1 MKYNLIG
8 DNDYLFNPIETILK
22 NRGIEDIERFLNLDE
37 SVTNHWNRLKNID
50 KATSCLLK
58 HIEKNIKIFIQVD
71 GDCDGYTSSAILINY
86 LRRVFPNI
94 NIQWRLHDG
103 KEHGV
108 IINTVPEDVN
118 LVIVPDAGSN
128 QLKEHQELREKGIDI
143 IVLDHHECD
152 KESEYAI
159 IVNNQLS
166 PDFPNKNLS
175 GAGICY
181 KFIQALDETL
191 NVNFADDYLDLVA
204 VGNIGDMMDL
214 RELETRYYVKKGL
227 KNIKNSFL
235 KKLILQ
241 QEYSMKNTVNINT
254 VAFYIVPLINAA
266 VRAATFDEKHNVM
279 KSFLESD
286 EQVYY
291 KRKNIYESIQ
301 TATARQLVNI
311 KNRQNR
317 LRDKSVELIEEKIK
331 EQNLLENKILVIDVT
346 TLLEKTLTGLVA
358 NQISQKY
365 KRPVLLIRR
374 KGNSNIYGG
383 SARGYEKGAIK
394 DLKQFLLSTGKFI
407 FCEGH
412 ANAHGVEIEVEKI
425 PSLIAIINERLKDYD
440 IEQDIYDVDFVISDK
455 EFNSDIIYTIEEF
468 KDEWGSTVNE
478 PKLVLT
484 DISINKND
492 VHLIGKNKNTLKI
505 KYNDIEILKFSFDE
519 EKYTEMFNEG
529 ETFIINVLG
538 KCGVNEWEGNKIPQ
552 IIADDIEVTDVLYF

>member
-58 HIEKNIKIFIQVD
+58 HIEKNSKIFIQVD

-94 NIQWRLHDG
+94 NIQWRLHNR

-191 NVNFADDYLDLVA
+191 NVNFADDY
-204 VGNIGDMMDL
+204 
-214 RELETRYYVKKGL
+214 
-227 KNIKNSFL
+227 
-235 KKLILQ
+235 
-241 QEYSMKNTVNINT
+241 
-254 VAFYIVPLINAA
+254 
-266 VRAATFDEKHNVM
+266 
-279 KSFLESD
+279 
-286 EQVYY
+286 
-291 KRKNIYESIQ
+291 
-301 TATARQLVNI
+301 
-311 KNRQNR
+311 
-317 LRDKSVELIEEKIK
+317 
-331 EQNLLENKILVIDVT
+331 
-346 TLLEKTLTGLVA
+346 
-358 NQISQKY
+358 
-365 KRPVLLIRR
+365 
-374 KGNSNIYGG
+374 
-383 SARGYEKGAIK
+383 
-394 DLKQFLLSTGKFI
+394 
-407 FCEGH
+407 
-412 ANAHGVEIEVEKI
+412 
-425 PSLIAIINERLKDYD
+425 
-440 IEQDIYDVDFVISDK
+440 
-455 EFNSDIIYTIEEF
+455 
-468 KDEWGSTVNE
+468 
-478 PKLVLT
+478 
-484 DISINKND
+484 
-492 VHLIGKNKNTLKI
+492 
-505 KYNDIEILKFSFDE
+505 
-519 EKYTEMFNEG
+519 
-529 ETFIINVLG
+529 
-538 KCGVNEWEGNKIPQ
+538 
-552 IIADDIEVTDVLYF
+552 

>member
-50 KATSCLLK
+50 KATSCLVK
-58 HIEKNIKIFIQVD
+58 HIEKNSKIFIQVD

-254 VAFYIVPLINAA
+254 VAFYIVPLINEA

>member
-50 KATSCLLK
+50 KATSCLVK
-58 HIEKNIKIFIQVD
+58 HIEKNSKIFIQVD

-266 VRAATFDEKHNVM
+266 VRAATCDEKHNVM

>member
-1 MKYNLIG
+1 
-8 DNDYLFNPIETILK
+8 
-22 NRGIEDIERFLNLDE
+22 
-37 SVTNHWNRLKNID
+37 
-50 KATSCLLK
+50 
-58 HIEKNIKIFIQVD
+58 
-71 GDCDGYTSSAILINY
+71 
-86 LRRVFPNI
+86 
-94 NIQWRLHDG
+94 
-103 KEHGV
+103 
-108 IINTVPEDVN
+108 
-118 LVIVPDAGSN
+118 
-128 QLKEHQELREKGIDI
+128 
-143 IVLDHHECD
+143 
-152 KESEYAI
+152 
-159 IVNNQLS
+159 
-166 PDFPNKNLS
+166 
-175 GAGICY
+175 
-181 KFIQALDETL
+181 
-191 NVNFADDYLDLVA
+191 
-204 VGNIGDMMDL
+204 
-214 RELETRYYVKKGL
+214 
-227 KNIKNSFL
+227 
-235 KKLILQ
+235 
-241 QEYSMKNTVNINT
+241 MKNTVNINT